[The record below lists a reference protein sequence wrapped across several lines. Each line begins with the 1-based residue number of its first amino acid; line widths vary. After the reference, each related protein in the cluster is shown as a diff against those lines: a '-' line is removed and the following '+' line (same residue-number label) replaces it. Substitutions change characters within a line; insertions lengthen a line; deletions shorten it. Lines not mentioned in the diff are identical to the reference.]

1 MLIFR
6 SKYIFFANL
15 NFKNFNFERI
25 LKELLMKQLE
35 LFLLTTG
42 TIILW
47 NLWKVLQQHFTVAT
61 FYPEFS
67 DESDLQFFKVWGK
80 SQLRLR
86 LITITK
92 TFLEIYS
99 CYRIVFLI
107 VVKANNVIY
116 MLGTTLL

>member
-6 SKYIFFANL
+6 SKYIFFAIL
-15 NFKNFNFERI
+15 NFKIFIYFGRI

-35 LFLLTTG
+35 LFSLTTF
-42 TIILW
+42 IPW